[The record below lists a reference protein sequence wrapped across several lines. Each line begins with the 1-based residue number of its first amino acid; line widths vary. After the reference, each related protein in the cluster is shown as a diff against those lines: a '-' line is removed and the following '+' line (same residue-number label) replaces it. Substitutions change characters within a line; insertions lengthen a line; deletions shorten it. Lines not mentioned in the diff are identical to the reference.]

1 MKKLLFTLALASVIS
16 SQAQVVRTPVK
27 EFKLFG
33 PTAISAPFSI
43 NKVNAK
49 GDSLNLSNLVSS
61 DYPLSLS
68 ERGKTWTGA
77 ILPSLPKTQSVSI
90 LSFFI
95 NPDGYIDGKLLVKG
109 GKNCKVFVD
118 GKEVAGDKLK
128 LTPYRHEVA
137 LRYLADAS
145 AHDSLSVTI
154 ESKNGVKVTTNDQR
168 SYTTYDC
175 LDGVRATNASL
186 SPDGKYIIIQYK
198 NTERGGKN
206 HYYVQLKQLVGNKI
220 ITEKNIAA
228 NMTWMPRS
236 NAYTYETNDSGNR
249 CLYKVDMSS
258 GTHSFLPTLLA
269 SHLPDGNITMSPDE
283 TYLII
288 IGMEEGTKE
297 RPEIFEVLE
306 PEDRQPGW
314 RNRYFL
320 SKYDLRTGICQR
332 LTFGSYSSNL
342 NDISAD
348 GSSIL
353 FSVSHSRLTKRPTT
367 VTSFYQMDASTL
379 RVDTIM
385 KDAEFINSCQFSP
398 DKKKLLVFAQPEAFG
413 GIGLNLDKGQIA
425 SMTEGELFLLD
436 LGTKKVTPMTKDFN
450 PSVTD
455 ATWATNN
462 GQIYFTAEDKDYVRL
477 FTMNPVSG
485 KIHSIGAVEDVV
497 TNYSIAHIAPALSY
511 IGQSASNSF
520 RLYTYN
526 IKSNKSNLVEDYSK
540 MILKDIELGE
550 CRDWNFLSSRGDTIY
565 GRYYLPANFD
575 TSKKYPLIVNY
586 YGGCSPTGRTM
597 ESRYPAHA
605 YAAQGYIVYVV
616 QPSGAT
622 GFGQKFAARHVNSWG
637 DGPAQDIIEGT
648 KKFCAEHSFVDSK
661 KIGCIG
667 ASYGGFMTT
676 YLQTKTDI
684 FAAAVSH
691 AGISDITSYWGEGY
705 WGYSYS
711 EVASAGKYPW
721 NARDMY
727 TKQSPLFNADK
738 IHTPILFTQGT
749 NDTNV
754 PIGESI
760 QMFTALKLL
769 GRETAFVEVNGE
781 NHQILSYDKRLL
793 WQDTIF
799 AWFAKY
805 LKNDPG
811 WWESLYPKKAL

>member
-1 MKKLLFTLALASVIS
+1 MKKLFFILALAAVMT

-33 PTAISAPFSI
+33 PVAILSPFAT

-49 GDSLNLSNLVSS
+49 GDSFSLSNMAND

-68 ERGKTWTGA
+68 QKGKDWSG
-77 ILPSLPKTQSVSI
+77 IVLPSLQNAQSVSV

-95 NPDGYIDGKLLVKG
+95 DAEKYIDGKLIVKG
-109 GKNCKVFVD
+109 GKNRKVYID
-118 GKEVAGDKLK
+118 GKEMTGDKLK
-128 LTPYRHEVA
+128 LTPYRHEVV
-137 LRYLADAS
+137 LRYFSEPS
-145 AHDSLSVTI
+145 ARDSVSVAI
-154 ESKNGVKVTTNDQR
+154 ESKGGVTVTGNAKR
-168 SYTTYDC
+168 NYTTYDC
-175 LDGVRATNASL
+175 LDGLRTMNSSL
-186 SPDGKYIIIQYK
+186 SPNGKYIIIQYK

-206 HYYVQLKQLVGNKI
+206 HYYVQLKELATKRVI
-220 ITEKNIAA
+220 AEKNIAA
-228 NMTWMPRS
+228 HMSWMPRS
-236 NAYTYETNDSGNR
+236 DAYTYESKDSGSR
-249 CLYKVDMSS
+249 CLYKVDVVTGIS
-258 GTHSFLPTLLA
+258 TLLA

-283 TYLII
+283 SYLVIN
-288 IGMEEGTKE
+288 GVEEGTKE

-306 PEDRQPGW
+306 PDDRQPGW
-314 RNRYFL
+314 RNRSYL
-320 SKYDLRTGICQR
+320 SKYNLKTGALQR
-332 LTFGSYSSNL
+332 LTFGSYSSYL
-342 NDISAD
+342 NDISQD
-348 GSSIL
+348 GSCIL

-367 VTSFYQMDASTL
+367 VTSFYRMDAATL
-379 RVDTIM
+379 KVDTIM
-385 KDAEFINSCQFSP
+385 KDAEFINNCQFSP
-398 DKKKLLVFAQPEAFG
+398 DKKKILVFAQPEAFG
-413 GIGLNLDKGQIA
+413 GIGLNIDKGQIA
-425 SMTEGELFLLD
+425 SMTEGEIFILD
-436 LGTKKVTPMTKDFN
+436 PNTRKVTPMTKEFN
-450 PSVTD
+450 PSVTGT
-455 ATWATNN
+455 TWAVCN
-462 GQIYFTAEDKDYVRL
+462 GQIYFTAEDKDYVRIYS
-477 FTMNPVSG
+477 MNPASG
-485 KIHSIGAVEDVV
+485 KIHSIDAAEDVV
-497 TNYSIAHIAPALSY
+497 TDYSIAGKAHLLSY

-526 IKSNKSNLVEDYSK
+526 IKEKKSNLVEDCSK
-540 MILKDIELGE
+540 TILKDVVLGE

-575 TSKKYPLIVNY
+575 ASKKYPLIVNY

-622 GFGQKFAARHVNSWG
+622 GFGQKFAARHVNTWG
-637 DGPAQDIIEGT
+637 EGPAEDIIEGT
-648 KKFCAEHSFVDSK
+648 KKICAEHPFIDGK
-661 KIGCIG
+661 KVGCIG

-805 LKNDPG
+805 LKNDSD